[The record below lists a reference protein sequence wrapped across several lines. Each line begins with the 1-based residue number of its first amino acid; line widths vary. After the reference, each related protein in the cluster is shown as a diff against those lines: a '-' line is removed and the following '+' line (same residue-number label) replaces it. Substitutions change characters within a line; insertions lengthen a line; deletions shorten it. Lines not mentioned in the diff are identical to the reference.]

1 MQTKLQNIL
10 IDIQEKVNF
19 SGTVLVENQEKV
31 ALVSQSFGYANRSE
45 QIDNH
50 AKLVLALPLAVKFL
64 LQSLF
69 VSLLKREASI

>member
-10 IDIQEKVNF
+10 IDIQEKVDF

-50 AKLVLALPLAVKFL
+50 AKTRFGIASGCKIFTAVAICQLIEKG
-64 LQSLF
+64 S
-69 VSLLKREASI
+69 

>member
-50 AKLVLALPLAVKFL
+50 AKTRFGIASGCKIL

-69 VSLLKREASI
+69 VSLLKKGS